1 MNRNENNV
9 DYYWNVGLMDDKM
22 LAVNLLNAVNAAI
35 NMRWKKSFDL

>member
-22 LAVNLLNAVNAAI
+22 RAVNRINAAI
-35 NMRWKKSFDL
+35 NMR